1 MDAKD
6 KFRQAADSRCTT
18 LPKGFYT
25 SPNKNPEKVQV
36 QKREVYTIDM
46 PEHHLK
52 IDKDTAI
59 RLWHELDK
67 YFGGSRYIVKGSR
80 EPHAAKT
87 YSEVFIRSDIPR

>member
-6 KFRQAADSRCTT
+6 KFRQTADSRGTT

-25 SPNKNPEKVQV
+25 SPNKNPERVRVLKQA
-36 QKREVYTIDM
+36 EFMIDI
-46 PEHHLK
+46 PEHHIRCGEL
-52 IDKDTAI
+52 TAK
-59 RLWHELDK
+59 RLWQELDK

>member
-6 KFRQAADSRCTT
+6 KFRQAADSRGTT

-25 SPNKNPEKVQV
+25 SPNKNPERVRVLKQA
-36 QKREVYTIDM
+36 EFMIDI
-46 PEHHLK
+46 PEHHIRCGEL
-52 IDKDTAI
+52 TAK
-59 RLWHELDK
+59 RLWQELDK
-67 YFGGSRYIVKGSR
+67 YFGGSRYIVKGTR